1 MRTRTFAFTVLA
13 IGALG
18 YAASMTAAPGQTT
31 APAPSAAGESF
42 KVDPVHSAIIFG
54 IKHLGASY
62 FYGRINGPEGT
73 FHFNPDDVSACSF
86 DIKAKAQNIDT
97 DNGMRDS
104 DLKSENFFSAKQ
116 FPEISFKST
125 TVKKQGKDTYQ
136 VAGNLALHGV
146 TKPIT
151 IDLEHVGTKDH
162 PKFGHRCGFRTT
174 FTIKRSDFGM
184 TFMLP
189 DDLGDEVM
197 LIIGFEGK

>member
-1 MRTRTFAFTVLA
+1 MRTRTFVFTALVLA
-13 IGALG
+13 ALAYG
-18 YAASMTAAPGQTT
+18 ASMTAAPGQTT
-31 APAPSAAGESF
+31 APAPPAAGQAY

-54 IKHLGASY
+54 INHLGASF
-62 FYGRINGPEGT
+62 FYGRINAPEGT

-97 DNGMRDS
+97 GNGGRDS

-125 TVKKQGKDTYQ
+125 SVKKQGKDTYQ
-136 VAGNLALHGV
+136 VTGDLTLHGV

-151 IDLEHVGTKDH
+151 IDLEHVGTRDH
-162 PKFGHRCGFRTT
+162 ARFGHRCGFRTT
-174 FTIKRSDFGM
+174 FKIKRSDYGM

-189 DDLGDEVM
+189 DDLGDEVT
-197 LIIGFEGK
+197 LLIGFEGK